1 MVYHVVQYVGAVNH
15 AEKLNFVGLAY
26 PCSNVFEKQKQ
37 TFFFQVTTLPEELY
51 PTDVH
56 WFPKSIGAKKQP
68 QSDIFVLTATDG
80 TSNINITQ

>member
-1 MVYHVVQYVGAVNH
+1 M
-15 AEKLNFVGLAY
+15 
-26 PCSNVFEKQKQ
+26 
-37 TFFFQVTTLPEELY
+37 FFRNKNDPRRCFLQVTTLPEELY

-80 TSNINITQ
+80 TLKCAEQRDF

>member
-1 MVYHVVQYVGAVNH
+1 M
-15 AEKLNFVGLAY
+15 
-26 PCSNVFEKQKQ
+26 
-37 TFFFQVTTLPEELY
+37 TTLPEELY

>member
-1 MVYHVVQYVGAVNH
+1 MQKKV
-15 AEKLNFVGLAY
+15 NFVGFAV
-26 PCSNVFEKQKQ
+26 SGSVFGKQKQ
-37 TFFFQVTTLPEELY
+37 VFFFQVTTLPEELY

-80 TSNINITQ
+80 TSNILT